1 MNIHIIFL
9 SKLHQKNRF
18 KFLLK
23 FIQFDDKET
32 RPGRKEG
39 NKYAAIREF
48 FEEVNVQNGK
58 HPWSIN
64 IP

>member
-9 SKLHQKNRF
+9 SKLYQKNRF

-23 FIQFDDKET
+23 FTQFDDKET
-32 RPGRKEG
+32 RAGKREG

-48 FEEVNVQNGK
+48 FEKVNVQNGK